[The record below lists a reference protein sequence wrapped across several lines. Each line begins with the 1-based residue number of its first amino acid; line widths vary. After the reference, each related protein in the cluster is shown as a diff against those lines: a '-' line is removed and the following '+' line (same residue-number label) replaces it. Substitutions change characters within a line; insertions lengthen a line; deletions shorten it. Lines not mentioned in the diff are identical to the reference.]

1 MAISV
6 DATTGGT
13 STNSYI
19 SKSEA
24 STYFKGHV
32 LSSAWLNSS
41 DKYTALVHAS
51 VMLDSMYNWVGDV
64 ATTTQSMQWPRILE
78 SGDYADVIPKD
89 LRNAVCELSLYL
101 VETGSTVVDDS
112 LDSVGVGPI
121 KLKFNNDRPVDL
133 LPDLVTAML
142 SNLGTAKSQKGESI
156 TLSTLVRV

>member
-1 MAISV
+1 
-6 DATTGGT
+6 
-13 STNSYI
+13 
-19 SKSEA
+19 
-24 STYFKGHV
+24 
-32 LSSAWLNSS
+32 
-41 DKYTALVHAS
+41 
-51 VMLDSMYNWVGDV
+51 MYNWVGDV